1 MSRIVFQLSNGKG
14 PDGQPSVSI
23 ALMPKD
29 VDSEEFPFSCS
40 ATEDVFLAAAKQ
52 VIDADAIKVAGCRL
66 FSAVSAHPDIGFQ
79 LSTVLGN
86 QAVSPVYVW
95 FATKDGV
102 EQLPWE
108 AMWAPSGEVLG
119 LDERWAIGRMA
130 TAKVGGAAFHTL
142 EPPIRIVAVLSC
154 IGITAAGELA
164 ALRKALEAAP
174 GQVELLVLASEEQ
187 LVAGLQAEI
196 DAGTAPGVHVDLIPS
211 DLAALQQRTRDFRP
225 HVLHFFCHGS
235 IAGGPHIQLAVKS
248 DWEAA
253 QPSGGLTA
261 EASQFKEFKR
271 DGDEL
276 WLIVLNCCEGAAP
289 GPNADAQ
296 SLALALIRE
305 GHAPAVMAMRE
316 PVVNSVAESLTSSLY
331 SKLLT
336 DLVARLQTP
345 GVPQPLDWARMIVAA
360 RDKLARSHDG
370 MVRSQAAS
378 STKEW
383 TLPVVYV
390 SPDEFHVQVAQPLP
404 VIPPQPPGPGPS
416 AADPDREARLEIQAL
431 QSLLR
436 SLPPGQ
442 AIDLRSEA
450 VTRMQELATQL
461 GIQLPPEA
469 LNPGGS

>member
-1 MSRIVFQLSNGKG
+1 MSRIVFQLSNAKG

-29 VDSEEFPFSCS
+29 LDSEEVLFSCS
-40 ATEDVFLAAAKQ
+40 AAEEVFQETTKQ
-52 VIDADAIKVAGCRL
+52 VLDADAIKNAGSRL
-66 FSAVSAHPDIGFQ
+66 FSAVSAHPDIDLQ
-79 LSTVLGN
+79 LKAALAN
-86 QAVSPVYVW
+86 NADNPVYVW

-108 AMWAPSGEVLG
+108 AMWAPSGQVLG
-119 LDERWAIGRMA
+119 LDEKWAIGRMA
-130 TAKVGGAAFHTL
+130 TAKAGGGIFHTL
-142 EPPIRIVAVLSC
+142 EPPIRIAAVLSC
-154 IGITAAGELA
+154 LGITAAGELA

-187 LVAGLQAEI
+187 LVTGLQADI
-196 DAGTAPGVHVDLIPS
+196 DAGTAPGVRVELIPS
-211 DLAALQQRTRDFRP
+211 DLGELQRKVREFRP

-253 QPSGGLTA
+253 APGGGLTA
-261 EASQFKEFKR
+261 EASQFKEFRR

-289 GPNADAQ
+289 GPNADSQ
-296 SLALALIRE
+296 SLALGLIRE
-305 GHAPAVMAMRE
+305 GHAPAVVAMRE
-316 PVVNSVAESLTSSLY
+316 PVVNKVAESVTSGLY
-331 SKLLT
+331 SKLLS
-336 DLVARLQTP
+336 DLVERLKAP
-345 GVPQPLDWARMIVAA
+345 GPPKPLDWARMIVAA
-360 RDKLARSHDG
+360 RDRLARSHDG
-370 MVRSQAAS
+370 MLLSQAAA

-390 SPDEFHVQVAQPLP
+390 SPDEFHVQV
-404 VIPPQPPGPGPS
+404 VPPPAVPPPAPGVAPAPPS
-416 AADPDREARLEIQAL
+416 DTEREARLEIEAL

-436 SLPPGQ
+436 SLPPGR
-442 AIDLRSEA
+442 ALDLRSEA
-450 VTRMQELATQL
+450 VARMQELAAQL

-469 LNPGGS
+469 LDPGGP